1 MTDKTIKPYSCLERF
16 AIYLGKPDAIEHP
29 EKYLGP
35 NWETVIN
42 FWKWL
47 DKLSYEQL
55 DVAKDR
61 YREAWDN
68 SYGEWYAA
76 LHTAIDASKDV
87 VGEEISNAAW
97 FAASCDVTAHATHE
111 LIAMHKI
118 LDGGKTL
125 YFIPMFD
132 GL

>member
-1 MTDKTIKPYSCLERF
+1 MTISKIHQKF
-16 AIYLGKPDAIEHP
+16 AYYLGNPDAIVHP
-29 EKYLGP
+29 ENYLGP

-47 DKLSYEQL
+47 DKLPKEQL
-55 DVAKDR
+55 DVARDR
-61 YREAWDN
+61 YTEAYHSSREEWRLAGGTAWN
-68 SYGEWYAA
+68 
-76 LHTAIDASKDV
+76 ASKDV

-97 FAASCDVTAHATHE
+97 KATPYFVVGDATNE
-111 LIAMHKI
+111 LIAMHDI
-118 LDGGKTL
+118 LNQGKTL

>member
-1 MTDKTIKPYSCLERF
+1 MTISKTHQEF
-16 AIYLGKPDAIEHP
+16 ADILGSPDAIEHP

-42 FWKWL
+42 FWKWI
-47 DKLSYEQL
+47 DKLSDKQL

-61 YREAWDN
+61 YREAYDN

-76 LHTAIDASKDV
+76 LHTALEASKDV
-87 VGEEISNAAW
+87 VGENVNDAAW
-97 FAASCDVTAHATHE
+97 KATPYFVVGDATLE
-111 LIAMHKI
+111 LIAMHDI
-118 LDGGKTL
+118 LNQGKTL